1 MSHPNVFALTPE
13 SSTLAKLEPCSV
25 VPPEAVI
32 DGNPQERGALLLESA
47 DGKMVVGIWEC
58 TPYAEV
64 FESYPGD
71 EFCQVLSGKVTL
83 TDADGHESTF
93 VAGDSYVVPK
103 GFKGTFRVVE
113 SMRKYYAL
121 YTG

>member
-1 MSHPNVFALTPE
+1 
-13 SSTLAKLEPCSV
+13 
-25 VPPEAVI
+25 
-32 DGNPQERGALLLESA
+32 
-47 DGKMVVGIWEC
+47 MVVGIWEC